1 MSENETIL
9 LDLIR
14 QHKNPEQAL
23 LTAIQVVL
31 WTLSHT
37 EQSSSCQIENN
48 TVLEKSTIDC
58 YFSL

>member
-37 EQSSSCQIENN
+37 EQ
-48 TVLEKSTIDC
+48 
-58 YFSL
+58 